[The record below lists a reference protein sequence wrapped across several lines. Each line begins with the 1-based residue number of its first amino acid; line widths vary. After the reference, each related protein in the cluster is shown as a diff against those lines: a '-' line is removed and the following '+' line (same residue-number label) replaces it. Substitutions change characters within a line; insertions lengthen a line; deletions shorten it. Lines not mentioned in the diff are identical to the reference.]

1 MSDLTLTE
9 QKHVR
14 TALRYLR
21 HRVGTWA
28 PLAKALHC
36 ATETAKKA
44 ASGHDNVS
52 ARLAFKVARV
62 AGVSMDDLLE
72 GRYLPGACPKCG
84 HMPDFADEATIIED
98 APRTPAGLSLVK

>member
-1 MSDLTLTE
+1 MSDFALTE

-14 TALRYLR
+14 TGMRYLR

-44 ASGHDNVS
+44 ASRHDNVS
-52 ARLAFKVARV
+52 ARLAFKVALV

-72 GRYLPGACPKCG
+72 DRYLPGACPGCG
-84 HMPDFADEATIIED
+84 HMPDFADETTIVED
-98 APRTPAGLSLVK
+98 APQTPTGLS